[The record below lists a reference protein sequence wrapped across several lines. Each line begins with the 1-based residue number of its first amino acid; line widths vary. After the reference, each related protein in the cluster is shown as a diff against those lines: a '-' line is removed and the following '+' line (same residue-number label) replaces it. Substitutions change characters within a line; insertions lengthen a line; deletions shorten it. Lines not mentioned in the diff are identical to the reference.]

1 MQIAAGWSVTP
12 KDTEAAIEAY
22 SKLTDCLE
30 SPPSFMLVHVSPVYD
45 ASLVIKQLS
54 LLAPGVPLLGGTTC
68 FGVMTVEGYH
78 TVEGRGMG
86 ILGFLDS
93 EGSYGVGISEVTEN
107 VKTAAKTALEQAL
120 VAAGRPGEM
129 PTAILISSYPGEEE
143 HIIRTIEEHV
153 GTGVPIFGG
162 TSADNDMSG
171 QWKQFGNDKITSKG
185 VSIAVLFSSGDIG
198 YAFHSG
204 YEPTEHRGRA
214 TRTDGR
220 ILYEIDNRPA
230 AQVYN
235 EWTDGLIRNV
245 LTHGGNLV
253 PTVSL
258 KPLGNPVGRIGE
270 VPYYRIAYPVE
281 VLENQALLLYT
292 DAPHN
297 SEVVLMSGTHDSLT
311 TRAGRVAA
319 AAIDSASFETDQV
332 EGALVLFCTGSMLV
346 IQDRLKE
353 SVDGLREALDD
364 APFLC
369 TFTLG
374 EQGCFISGENRHAN
388 LMIAALVFGPEIV

>member
-1 MQIAAGWSVTP
+1 MT
-12 KDTEAAIEAY
+12 TEG
-22 SKLTDCLE
+22 
-30 SPPSFMLVHVSPVYD
+30 F
-45 ASLVIKQLS
+45 
-54 LLAPGVPLLGGTTC
+54 
-68 FGVMTVEGYH
+68 H
-78 TVEGRGMG
+78 TEEGRGMG

-93 EGSYGVGISEVTEN
+93 DGSYGVGISEATEN
-107 VKTAAKTALEQAL
+107 VKTATKAALDQAL
-120 VAAGRPGEM
+120 VAAGRPGEI
-129 PTAILISSYPGEEE
+129 PTVILISSYPGEEE

-162 TSADNDMSG
+162 TSADNNMSG
-171 QWKQFGNDKITSKG
+171 QWKQFGNDKISSQG

-198 YAFHSG
+198 YAFHGG

-230 AQVYN
+230 AHVYN
-235 EWTDGLIRNV
+235 EWTDGLIQDV
-245 LTHGGNLV
+245 LTRGGSLV

-258 KPLGNPVGRIGE
+258 TPLGNPVGRVGE

-281 VLENQALLLYT
+281 VLVNQALLLYT
-292 DAPHN
+292 DAPHD

-319 AAIDSASFETDQV
+319 AAIDSASFEADQV
-332 EGALVLFCTGSMLV
+332 EGALVLFCMGSMLV
-346 IQDRLKE
+346 VQDRLQE
-353 SVDGLREALDD
+353 SVDGLREALGD

-374 EQGCFISGENRHAN
+374 EQGCFIGGENRHAN
-388 LMIAALVFGPEIV
+388 LMIAALVFGPEMV

>member
-1 MQIAAGWSVTP
+1 MKIAAGWSVNP
-12 KDTEAAIEAY
+12 KEAEAAKEAY
-22 SKLTDCLE
+22 SKVTDSLG
-30 SPPSFMLVHVSPVYD
+30 SIPSFMLVHASPIYD
-45 ASLVIKQLS
+45 TSSVINQLR
-54 LLAPGVPLLGGTTC
+54 LLAPGVPLHGGTTC

-86 ILGFLDS
+86 ILGFLDPD
-93 EGSYGVGISEVTEN
+93 GSYGVGISEVTES
-107 VKTAAKTALEQAL
+107 VQTATRSALDQAL
-120 VAAGRPGEM
+120 AAAGRPGEM
-129 PTAILISSYPGEEE
+129 PTVILISSYPGEEE

-153 GTGVPIFGG
+153 GTGIPIFGG

-171 QWKQFGNDKITSKG
+171 QWKQVGNDKISSQG
-185 VSIAVLFSSGDIG
+185 ISIAVLFSSGDIG
-198 YAFHSG
+198 YAFHGG

-230 AQVYN
+230 AAVYN
-235 EWTDGLIRNV
+235 EWTGGLIQDV
-245 LTHGGNLV
+245 LTHGGSLV

-258 KPLGNPVGRIGE
+258 TPLGNPVGRVGE
-270 VPYYRIAYPVE
+270 ISYYRIAYPVE

-292 DAPHN
+292 DAPSG

-319 AAIDSASFETDQV
+319 AAIDSASFGADQV
-332 EGALVLFCTGSMLV
+332 EGGLVLFCTGSMLV
-346 IQDRLKE
+346 VQDRLQE

-374 EQGCFISGENRHAN
+374 EQGCFIGGENRHAN
-388 LMIAALVFGPEIV
+388 LMIAALVFGPEMV